1 MLRRF
6 VEHEVEHVEV
16 VRSTL
21 KILRET
27 TQAEAVAL

>member
-1 MLRRF
+1 

-27 TQAEAVAL
+27 TRTEAVAR